1 MAKPRLL
8 IVDDEPGLRE
18 LLDILFR
25 RAGYDVTLGS
35 GAKAG
40 LALIQ
45 SEPSFDAIVTDLV
58 MPDGSGMTILKAAI
72 ERDDTTQVLM
82 ITAHATTEQAV
93 AAMRLGAYDYIEK
106 PFKNDA
112 LLAAIE
118 KALEKRALLFENRA
132 LRAEVRGDDL
142 GLVGTSEAMREL
154 RTMIRR
160 VGPGPSS
167 VLITGESGT
176 GKEIVARAIHRM
188 SPRKDAPF
196 VSVNCGALPSAL
208 MESELFGHE
217 RGAFTGAHQEKRG
230 LFRAAEGG
238 TVFLDEIGELPR
250 EVQVKLLRTLQERA
264 VRPVG
269 SAREVPVDVRVIA
282 ATNRDLE
289 EEVREGR
296 FREDLFYRLN
306 VIRLHLAPLRERPED
321 IAPLIEH
328 FLQRQRE
335 VHGIE
340 LRLDEGARAALLSRS
355 YPGNV
360 RELENLIERG
370 AALSVDG
377 RITREAL
384 GLGEELVPSS
394 TSAHPTAPRIETL
407 PEGFELERYLASEE
421 ERFIRMALKEADGV
435 RTRAAELL
443 GMSFRQFR
451 YRLSKYERES
461 SK

>member
-1 MAKPRLL
+1 MSKLRLL

-25 RAGYDVTLGS
+25 RAGYEVTLGS
-35 GAKAG
+35 GVKAG
-40 LALIQ
+40 LALIE

-58 MPDGSGMTILKAAI
+58 MPDGSGMDILRAAK

-93 AAMRLGAYDYIEK
+93 DAMRLGAYDYIEK

-112 LLAAIE
+112 ILASIE
-118 KALEKRALLFENRA
+118 KALEKRALLFENRV
-132 LRAEVRGDDL
+132 LRAEIRGDDL
-142 GLVGTSEAMREL
+142 DLVGTSRAIREL
-154 RTMIRR
+154 RAMIRK

-176 GKEIVARAIHRM
+176 GKEIVARAIHRV
-188 SPRKDAPF
+188 SARRDAPF
-196 VSVNCGALPSAL
+196 ISVNCGALPGSL

-217 RGAFTGAHQEKRG
+217 RGAFTGAHQLKQG
-230 LFRAAEGG
+230 LFRAADGG
-238 TVFLDEIGELPR
+238 TLFLDEIGELPR
-250 EVQVKLLRTLQERA
+250 ELQVKLLRTLQERT
-264 VRPVG
+264 VRPIG
-269 SAREVPVDVRVIA
+269 SEREVAIDVRVIA

-306 VIRLHLAPLRERPED
+306 VIRLHLPPLGERRED
-321 IAPLIEH
+321 IEPLIAH
-328 FLQRQRE
+328 FLEQQRA
-335 VHGIE
+335 VHGDS
-340 LRLDEGARAALLSRS
+340 LRLSAEARAALLARD
-355 YPGNV
+355 YPGNI

-370 AALSVDG
+370 AALSGGGEIDPA
-377 RITREAL
+377 AL
-384 GLGEELVPSS
+384 GIELSAPSEEAKDEL
-394 TSAHPTAPRIETL
+394 L
-407 PEGFELERYLASEE
+407 EGFELERYLASEE
-421 ERFIRMALKEADGV
+421 ERLIRLALEKADGV

-451 YRLSKYERES
+451 YRLSKYERD
-461 SK
+461 